1 MLRAASAGRR
11 LVERTVEM
19 AQKKGGFSCRSLR
32 AALDSSPLWGA
43 ARVEDTYNLLG
54 HVLRKAIGVIARQQ
68 QQDLEIVASE
78 AGAAIVDSSSLKAAL
93 DLDWDD
99 PVAKAQ
105 ALTTILQALDEV
117 ESWVQQQPNLDEKT
131 MTQVKKSLADGRQ
144 VEAQDV
150 EVADDGSP
158 KLRKGVAKNRRI
170 SIEDEEMRHGRKS
183 RSQRFDGYKRH
194 VLKDL
199 DQGIVRAVG
208 ITPANVPEANVTD
221 SLTED
226 LDSQQVTLDELHIDR
241 AYLNSKWVKERAP
254 DLTIICKAWKVR
266 NGKRFDKTAFVL
278 DWDSQRASLSQRD
291 KHPVF

>member
-11 LVERTVEM
+11 LVERTGEM
-19 AQKKGGFSCRSLR
+19 AQKKGGSSSRSLR

-54 HVLRKAIGVIARQQ
+54 HLLRKAIGVIARQQ

-78 AGAAIVDSSSLKAAL
+78 AGVAIVDNSSLKAAL

-105 ALTTILQALDEV
+105 ALTTILQALAQV
-117 ESWVQQQPNLDEKT
+117 ESWVQQQPNLNEKT

-150 EVADDGSP
+150 EVADDRSP
-158 KLRKGVAKNRRI
+158 KLRKGVAKNRPI

-183 RSQRFDGYKRH
+183 RSQRFARKNLFDLRPMAVVDNLH
-194 VLKDL
+194 VIARMLML
-199 DQGIVRAVG
+199 
-208 ITPANVPEANVTD
+208 TLEEA
-221 SLTED
+221 
-226 LDSQQVTLDELHIDR
+226 
-241 AYLNSKWVKERAP
+241 A
-254 DLTIICKAWKVR
+254 
-266 NGKRFDKTAFVL
+266 
-278 DWDSQRASLSQRD
+278 
-291 KHPVF
+291 

>member
-1 MLRAASAGRR
+1 MAKGGDRR

-19 AQKKGGFSCRSLR
+19 AQKKGGFSSRSLR

-68 QQDLEIVASE
+68 QQDLEIVAEE

-117 ESWVQQQPNLDEKT
+117 ESWFQQQPNLDEKT
-131 MTQVKKSLADGRQ
+131 TTQVKKSLADGRQ

-170 SIEDEEMRHGRKS
+170 SIEDEEMRHGWK
-183 RSQRFDGYKRH
+183 G
-194 VLKDL
+194 
-199 DQGIVRAVG
+199 G
-208 ITPANVPEANVTD
+208 D
-221 SLTED
+221 SLH
-226 LDSQQVTLDELHIDR
+226 LPLNLAHNRQV
-241 AYLNSKWVKERAP
+241 YS
-254 DLTIICKAWKVR
+254 
-266 NGKRFDKTAFVL
+266 
-278 DWDSQRASLSQRD
+278 
-291 KHPVF
+291 